1 MIKIENPSYQRKPD
15 WLKIKLNT
23 SANYNDMKNLME
35 NHSLN
40 TVCEEARCPNIY
52 ECWDA
57 RTATVMI
64 LGDTC
69 TRSCGFCSVKTGKPN
84 QVDSDEPQRVS
95 DLVDKLKLR
104 HVVITS
110 VDRDDLK
117 NDYGAS
123 IWADTVLAIKSKS
136 PNCTI
141 EILTP
146 DFRYYKPALDNVF
159 KSKPDIFSHNI
170 ECVERIS
177 RLVRPQSDWDRSL
190 NVLKYAVKNNM
201 LTKTGMMVGLGEKDE
216 EVFEIMQVIKDIGVE
231 IFNIGQY
238 LQPTIKHLKVQRYVD
253 PEIFELYKKFG
264 EDIGFKVVESGPL
277 VRSSYHAD
285 QQARKYGKVSQLPL

>member
-1 MIKIENPSYQRKPD
+1 MIKIETPPIIKKPS
-15 WLKIKLNT
+15 WLKVKLNIGD
-23 SANYNDMKNLME
+23 NYRDMKYLMKE
-35 NHSLN
+35 NSLN

-84 QVDSDEPQRVS
+84 IVDNNEPDRVAE
-95 DLVDKLKLR
+95 LVLKLNLR

-117 NDYGAS
+117 KDFGAQ
-123 IWADTVLAIKSKS
+123 IWFETVKLIKEKV

-146 DFRYYKPALDNVF
+146 DFRYYKPALDLVF
-159 KSKPDIFSHNI
+159 KSKPDIFSHNV

-177 RLVRPQSDWDRSL
+177 KSVRRNSDWNRSL
-190 NVLKYAVKNNM
+190 NVLEYAVNNNM
-201 LTKTGMMVGLGEKDE
+201 LTKTGMMVGLGETDE
-216 EVFEIMQVIKDIGVE
+216 EIFETMRCVRNLGVE

-238 LQPTIKHLKVQRYVD
+238 LQPTINHLLVDRYVE
-253 PEIFELYKKFG
+253 PEIFSLYKEYGYK
-264 EDIGFKVVESGPL
+264 IGFKVVESGPL

-285 QQARKYGKVSQLPL
+285 QQARRYNKNTMTF

>member
-1 MIKIENPSYQRKPD
+1 MIKIETPPILKKPN
-15 WLKIKLNT
+15 WLKVKLNT
-23 SANYNDMKNLME
+23 GDNYKDMKYLMKE
-35 NHSLN
+35 NSLN

-84 QVDSDEPQRVS
+84 IVDNNEPDRVAE
-95 DLVDKLKLR
+95 LVSKLNLR

-117 NDYGAS
+117 KDFGAQ
-123 IWADTVLAIKSKS
+123 IWFETVKLIKEKV

-146 DFRYYKPALDNVF
+146 DFRYYKPALDLVF
-159 KSKPDIFSHNI
+159 KSKPDIFSHNV

-177 RLVRPQSDWDRSL
+177 KSVRRNSDWNRSL
-190 NVLKYAVKNNM
+190 NVLEYAVNNNM
-201 LTKTGMMVGLGEKDE
+201 ITKTGMMVGLGETDE
-216 EVFEIMQVIKDIGVE
+216 EIFETMRCVRNLGVE

-238 LQPTIKHLKVQRYVD
+238 LQPTINHLLVDRYVE
-253 PEIFELYKKFG
+253 PEVFSLYREYG
-264 EDIGFKVVESGPL
+264 YEIGFNVVESGPL

-285 QQARKYGKVSQLPL
+285 EQARRYNKNTMTF

>member
-1 MIKIENPSYQRKPD
+1 MIKIETPPILKKPN
-15 WLKIKLNT
+15 WLKVKLNT
-23 SANYNDMKNLME
+23 GDNYKDMKYLMKE
-35 NHSLN
+35 NSLN

-84 QVDSDEPQRVS
+84 IVDNNEPDRVAE
-95 DLVDKLKLR
+95 LVSKLNLR

-117 NDYGAS
+117 KDFGAQ
-123 IWADTVLAIKSKS
+123 IWFETVKLIKEKV

-146 DFRYYKPALDNVF
+146 DFRYYKPALDLVF
-159 KSKPDIFSHNI
+159 KSKPDIFSHNV

-177 RLVRPQSDWDRSL
+177 KSVRRNSDWNRSL
-190 NVLKYAVKNNM
+190 NVLEYAVNNNM
-201 LTKTGMMVGLGEKDE
+201 ITKTGMMVGLGETDE
-216 EVFEIMQVIKDIGVE
+216 EIFETMRCVRNLGVE

-238 LQPTIKHLKVQRYVD
+238 LQPTINHLLVDRYVE
-253 PEIFELYKKFG
+253 PEVFSLYKEYG
-264 EDIGFKVVESGPL
+264 YEIGFNVVESGPL

-285 QQARKYGKVSQLPL
+285 EQARRYNKNTMTF

>member
-1 MIKIENPSYQRKPD
+1 MIKIENPPTIKKPN
-15 WLKIKLNT
+15 WLKVKLNT
-23 SANYNDMKNLME
+23 GENYKDMKHLMKE
-35 NHSLN
+35 NSLN

-84 QVDSDEPQRVS
+84 MIDNNEPDRVAE
-95 DLVDKLKLR
+95 LVLKLNLR

-117 NDYGAS
+117 KDFGAK
-123 IWADTVLAIKSKS
+123 IWFETVKLIKEKV
-136 PNCTI
+136 PNCTV

-146 DFRYYKPALDNVF
+146 DFRYYKPALDLVF
-159 KSKPDIFSHNI
+159 KSKPDIFSHNV
-170 ECVERIS
+170 ECVQRIS
-177 RLVRPQSDWDRSL
+177 KSVRRNSDWNRSL
-190 NVLKYAVKNNM
+190 DVLKYAVSNNM
-201 LTKTGMMVGLGEKDE
+201 LTKTGMMVGLGETDE
-216 EVFEIMQVIKDIGVE
+216 EVFETMRCVRNLGVE

-238 LQPTIKHLKVQRYVD
+238 LQPTINHLLVDRYVE
-253 PEIFELYKKFG
+253 PEIFSLYKEYG
-264 EDIGFKVVESGPL
+264 YEIGFNVVESGPL

-285 QQARKYGKVSQLPL
+285 QQARRYNKNTMTF

>member
-1 MIKIENPSYQRKPD
+1 MIKIEIPPIIRKPK
-15 WLKIKLNT
+15 WLKVKLNIGE
-23 SANYNDMKNLME
+23 NYKNMKHLMKE
-35 NHSLN
+35 NSLN

-52 ECWDA
+52 ECWDS

-84 QVDSDEPQRVS
+84 TVDNNEPDRVAE
-95 DLVDKLKLR
+95 LVSKLNLR

-117 NDYGAS
+117 GDYGAQ
-123 IWADTVLAIKSKS
+123 IWFETVRLIKEKV

-146 DFRYYKPALDNVF
+146 DYRYHKPALDLVF

-177 RLVRPQSDWDRSL
+177 NVVRRNSNWNRSL
-190 NVLKYAVKNNM
+190 NVLKYAVNNNM
-201 LTKTGMMVGLGEKDE
+201 LTKTGMMVGLGESDE
-216 EVFEIMQVIKDIGVE
+216 EVFETMKYVKNLGVE

-238 LQPTIKHLKVQRYVD
+238 LQPTKNHLPVSRYVD
-253 PEIFELYKKFG
+253 PDIFLLYKKYG
-264 EDIGFKVVESGPL
+264 QEIGFQVVESGPL

-285 QQARKYGKVSQLPL
+285 QQARRYNKSIMTF

>member
-1 MIKIENPSYQRKPD
+1 MIKIQESPIKKPN

-23 SANYNDMKNLME
+23 SKNYTDMKHLMSK
-35 NHSLN
+35 HSLN

-52 ECWDA
+52 ECWNN

-69 TRSCGFCSVKTGKPN
+69 TRACGFCSVKTGKPN
-84 QVDSDEPQRVS
+84 SVDSDEPYRVAE
-95 DLVDKLKLR
+95 LVKNLKLK

-117 NDYGAS
+117 NDYGAMV
-123 IWADTVLAIKSKS
+123 WYDTIKTIKRES
-136 PNCTI
+136 PECTV
-141 EILTP
+141 EVLTP
-146 DFRYYKPALDNVF
+146 DFKGYKPSLDLVF
-159 KSKPDIFSHNI
+159 SSRPHIFSHNI

-177 RLVRPQSDWDRSL
+177 KKVRTQSDWNRSL
-190 NVLKYAVKNNM
+190 DVLQYAVDKNM
-201 LTKTGMMVGLGEKDE
+201 STKTGMMVGLGEKDD
-216 EVFEIMQVIKDIGVE
+216 EVYETMKLVADIGVK

-238 LQPTIKHLKVQRYVD
+238 LQPSKKYLKVQRYVHPD
-253 PEIFELYKKFG
+253 IFEKYKIYG
-264 EDIGFKVVESGPL
+264 NDLGFDVVESGPL

-285 QQARKYGKVSQLPL
+285 EQARVFGL